1 VRRNQKWFGEES
13 ILQQRLATRLDPSL
27 TRDVHDTSTGYAV
40 ASSCAENNRHRIV
53 SDLACCHGVRSKP
66 WNHPLKDS
74 PSALLRHQSLSSNSP
89 LSRCR
94 NRLPFEC
101 YLTQSFLSSNCFFS
115 VQRNC
120 SSFTPHPAILSNVIE
135 NAPFCFSQSSII
147 RDPLES
153 LFIAHRWFGR
163 GTSKNV
169 DRLRGYSAF
178 NVSISCIYIAFASGE
193 I

>member
-1 VRRNQKWFGEES
+1 M
-13 ILQQRLATRLDPSL
+13 T
-27 TRDVHDTSTGYAV
+27 
-40 ASSCAENNRHRIV
+40 SSCEENSTPSDCV
-53 SDLACCHGVRSKP
+53 GDLACCQRVGSEP
-66 WNHPLKDS
+66 WNHSLKDS

-101 YLTQSFLSSNCFFS
+101 YLAQSFLSSNCFFS

-120 SSFTPHPAILSNVIE
+120 PSFTPPPAILSNVIE

-153 LFIAHRWFGR
+153 LLIGRCWF
-163 GTSKNV
+163 
-169 DRLRGYSAF
+169 
-178 NVSISCIYIAFASGE
+178 
-193 I
+193 